1 MKRSELEAKA
11 LLSER
16 EIVAIGFKFSW
27 ASGIV
32 YAQLE
37 NSAME
42 NDRFA
47 VEPIEL
53 YHVLQDVR
61 RRYGIVKTD
70 AVEYAVLWHSH
81 PRSPGPSSVDISEF
95 PEHVVRWGIVY
106 HTPTRTSRVYNSDGE
121 IAVEKSLQSLVA
133 TEG

>member
-11 LLSER
+11 IASDR
-16 EIVAIGFKFSW
+16 EVVAIGFKFSW
-27 ASGIV
+27 AKSIV

-37 NSAME
+37 NSATE
-42 NDRFA
+42 NDRFV
-47 VEPIEL
+47 VEPDEL
-53 YHVLQDVR
+53 YHVLQEVR

-81 PRSPGPSSVDISEF
+81 PRSPGPSPLDIEQF

-106 HTPTRTSRVYNSDGE
+106 HTPTRTSRAYNSNGG
-121 IAVEKSLQSLVA
+121 IARNKTLQSLVA
-133 TEG
+133 TEE